1 MYIYAG
7 IDEAGYGPMYG
18 PLVVARCTLV
28 IPALSSDAPP
38 PRLWQRLN
46 KAVCKRLSGRKG
58 RIAVNDS
65 KKLKTKAAGVKHL
78 ESGVLAFAGLAPGS
92 GAGDVAQW
100 LDLIGETRHRLTSE
114 SAGGV
119 PSLEALPWYA
129 ATEAAPWQALPSAN
143 TVDEL
148 AVARSMLQTTC
159 QRIGVEMGGFAARV
173 FYEDELNHRLGVT
186 RSKAAVSFMAV
197 AAHLADLFREHGQHH
212 PHISVDRQSGRT
224 RYREPLA
231 QAFEGAAVDI
241 LGETDAYSAYRI
253 TAGSGTGRR
262 SMTVTFQTQAEESHM
277 PTALASMAAK
287 LTRELLMQRFNAY
300 FARVA
305 PGVKP
310 TAGYGTDANRWR
322 DEMLPH
328 LQRAGID
335 HGQLRRRA

>member
-38 PRLWQRLN
+38 PKLWQRLS
-46 KAVCKRLSGRKG
+46 KAVCKRLQGRKG
-58 RIAVNDS
+58 RIVVNDS

-78 ESGVLAFAGLAPGS
+78 ESGVLAFAGLGGETPD
-92 GAGDVAQW
+92 DVAQW
-100 LDLIGETRHRLTSE
+100 LDMIGETRHRLAEDST
-114 SAGGV
+114 GGV
-119 PSLEALPWYA
+119 PSLGVLPWYA
-129 ATEAAPWQALPSAN
+129 ATDDAPWQTLPTASTA
-143 TVDEL
+143 DEL
-148 AVARSMLQTTC
+148 AISRAMLATTC
-159 QRIGVEMGGFAARV
+159 QRIGVEVDGFSARV
-173 FYEDELNHRLGVT
+173 FYEDELNHRLAMT

-197 AAHLADLFREHGQHH
+197 AAHLVDLFRAHGQHH
-212 PHISVDRQSGRT
+212 PHVSVDRQSGRT

-253 TAGSGTGRR
+253 TAGSR

-287 LTRELLMQRFNAY
+287 LTRELMMQRFNAY
-300 FARVA
+300 FATLA
-305 PGVKP
+305 PQVKP

-322 DEMLPH
+322 DEMLPY
-328 LQRAGID
+328 LERAGID
-335 HGQLRRRA
+335 HARLRRRA

>member
-7 IDEAGYGPMYG
+7 IDEPGYGPMYG
-18 PLVVARCTLV
+18 PLVVARCTLI
-28 IPALSSDAPP
+28 IPALPSDAPP
-38 PRLWQRLN
+38 PQLWQRLS

-78 ESGVLAFAGLAPGS
+78 ESGVLSFAGLQGETP
-92 GAGDVAQW
+92 GDVAQW
-100 LDLIGETRHRLTSE
+100 LDLVGETRHRLTNE
-114 SAGGV
+114 GADGV
-119 PSLEALPWYA
+119 PSLDALPWYA
-129 ATEAAPWQALPSAN
+129 ATDQSPWAPMPTAN
-143 TVDEL
+143 TADEL
-148 AVARSMLQTTC
+148 AIARSMLATTC

-173 FYEDELNHRLGVT
+173 FYEDELNHRLEMT

-197 AAHLADLFREHGQHH
+197 AAHLVDLFREHGEHH

-253 TAGSGTGRR
+253 SAGSGASKR

-300 FARVA
+300 FANVA
-305 PGVKP
+305 PDVKP

-322 DEMLPH
+322 DEMLPN
-328 LQRAGID
+328 LRRAEID
-335 HGQLRRRA
+335 HGRLRRRA